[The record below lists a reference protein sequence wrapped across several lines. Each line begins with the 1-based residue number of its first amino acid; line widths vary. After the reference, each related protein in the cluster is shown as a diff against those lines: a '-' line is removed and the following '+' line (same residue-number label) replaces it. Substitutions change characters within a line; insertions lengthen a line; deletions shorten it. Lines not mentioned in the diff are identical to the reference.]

1 MMAASIT
8 SFSSLA
14 RLRPP
19 NASISTRLAIPP
31 PCTKTRLLKR
41 NIMRIPEGLRFS
53 NTRRLHLL
61 KVTAT
66 GGASDPSTTTEPPG
80 PAGMA
85 KRLYVCINGKNMKG
99 MDEIIS
105 EDCRIE
111 DFSFYEPFEGKKEVM
126 KFFKQLATSM
136 GKTVRFKIRN
146 IEEDGATAWVNWHLE
161 WKETPIP
168 FTRGCSFYEFSREGE
183 GQGLTVRKAQVITES
198 PIKPGGLGL
207 ILLKIVTSLFDKF
220 PKAAEW
226 FLRSPHVIIRWAR
239 HTYSLLLAPF
249 INPLLESYMNF
260 WRFTAQIL
268 FYTIG
273 ILIYILKVFFN

>member
-1 MMAASIT
+1 MAASIT

-111 DFSFYEPFEGKKEVM
+111 DFSFYEPFEGKKFM
-126 KFFKQLATSM
+126 ARLCPPPYWQN
-136 GKTVRFKIRN
+136 GKRHRFLLQ
-146 IEEDGATAWVNWHLE
+146 GAAASTNSLE
-161 WKETPIP
+161 KVKDKD
-168 FTRGCSFYEFSREGE
+168 S
-183 GQGLTVRKAQVITES
+183 QKAQVITES